1 MSRSLI
7 ALLFVAFGLAGCSGM
22 RLVDSDV
29 RSFATPPYIPVGAS
43 YRFERLPSQQTDPA
57 AQNQLEAMAQQALG
71 KVGLQRNDATA
82 RYSVQVSYVRQV
94 APYAPWEP
102 VPYGWWPGWSVGF
115 GVQSGHVLLGGHRM
129 MPGFGPPERPYY
141 LRQVSLIMRH
151 LGTAKV
157 VYETY
162 AEHDGPWADNEAVL
176 PAMLDA
182 ALKDF
187 PNPPPGVRRI
197 NLEIPR

>member
-1 MSRSLI
+1 
-7 ALLFVAFGLAGCSGM
+7 M
-22 RLVDSDV
+22 RLVNSDV
-29 RSFATPPYIPVGAS
+29 RSFATPPYVPVGAR
-43 YRFERLPSQQTDPA
+43 YRFEHLPSQQA
-57 AQNQLEAMAQQALG
+57 NEAVQSQLESMAQQALG
-71 KVGLQRNDATA
+71 KAGLQRDDAAA
-82 RYSVQVSYVRQV
+82 RYSVQVSYGRQV
-94 APYAPWEP
+94 APYAPWEQP
-102 VPYGWWPGWSVGF
+102 SVGWWPNWSVGF
-115 GVQSGHVLLGGHRM
+115 GVQSGHVLMGGSRM
-129 MPGFGPPERPYY
+129 MPGFGPAERPYY
-141 LRQVSLIMRH
+141 LRQVSLVIRH

-162 AEHDGPWADNEAVL
+162 AEHDGPWSDNEAVL